1 MHFLLIS
8 LLAILAGTLLLIK
21 TKKEAL
27 GKFFACISWFFI
39 VVGFVLFLCF
49 IGGSIYRLSHGG
61 RPGGPGF
68 RHEMMMKARPHMMM
82 KAKCCPGGMVGTGCC
97 EGGMVKGKC
106 CPDGMVDAKCCEG
119 GMMGT
124 KCCEGGMV
132 KGKCCPDGKMKG
144 CCGAGAQCMMHD
156 SLMKNCPMHQ
166 MGDSAKMVIP

>member
-27 GKFFACISWFFI
+27 GKFFVFISWFFI
-39 VVGFVLFLCF
+39 VVGFALFLCF
-49 IGGSIYRLSHGG
+49 IGGSIFRISHRGFSG
-61 RPGGPGF
+61 RPGF
-68 RHEMMMKARPHMMM
+68 RHEMMMKARPHMML
-82 KAKCCPGGMVGTGCC
+82 KAKCCPGGIVGPECC

-106 CPDGMVDAKCCEG
+106 CPEGMVGAKCCEG
-119 GMMGT
+119 A
-124 KCCEGGMV
+124 MV